1 MQFQIVRKV
10 SKEDVGEGGRQVGE
24 AGQGGHRRGEGPQ
37 EGLLPGARVCLWVV
51 SISPRAGGEW
61 HLEGLSPL
69 PGGRLG
75 SWRRPPPLLEA
86 PPDSPLQPHFPT
98 CLAHPVPHTWVPWD
112 GPVASPTQAPR
123 QRHLCCSSR
132 WVQRADR
139 VLWGRGGGHSKRG
152 WEIPLHFLSPP
163 HLSGPFQAS
172 VHGVSML
179 LSNWVQKNGGK
190 SR

>member
-1 MQFQIVRKV
+1 M

-51 SISPRAGGEW
+51 SISRRADGQW

-75 SWRRPPPLLEA
+75 SWRRPPPSRRPRRTHPFTLTFPPALPTLCLTRGCPGMDRLLPRLKLRGRDTSAAHHGGCKARTESSGA
-86 PPDSPLQPHFPT
+86 AVGVIQRGDGKYHFISCLPPHF
-98 CLAHPVPHTWVPWD
+98 
-112 GPVASPTQAPR
+112 
-123 QRHLCCSSR
+123 
-132 WVQRADR
+132 
-139 VLWGRGGGHSKRG
+139 
-152 WEIPLHFLSPP
+152 
-163 HLSGPFQAS
+163 SGPFQAS

-179 LSNWVQKNGGK
+179 LSNWVQKNGAK